1 MTLSLGY
8 FCGDYLLTK
17 LLFFFFFLKQTY
29 IPNDI
34 YYHWA
39 S

>member
-8 FCGDYLLTK
+8 FCGDYSLTN
-17 LLFFFFFLKQTY
+17 LFVFFLKQTS